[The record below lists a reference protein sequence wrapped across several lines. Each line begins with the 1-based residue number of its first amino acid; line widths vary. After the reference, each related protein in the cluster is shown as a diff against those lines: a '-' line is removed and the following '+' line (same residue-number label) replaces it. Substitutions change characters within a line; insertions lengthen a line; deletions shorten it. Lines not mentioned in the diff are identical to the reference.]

1 MYKIGEFSLL
11 NKVTI
16 KTLRYYNEIGLFI
29 PKVIDKYTGYRYYD
43 EDQLEEFN
51 KISKYKELGF
61 SLEDIKKLKNNNDE
75 SIINKQIEE
84 LTLQGKDIDNK
95 LSILKNMIRGDSMNV
110 SFKPY
115 REKYKIG
122 KRVIL
127 KNREDLE
134 NRLIEV
140 KNILDKNNIK
150 WCETQDIE
158 EHMNKLDILYMTRVQ
173 RERFFNEE
181 DYIRLKDSF
190 ILDKKKMSMAKDDM
204 LVLHPLP
211 RVNEISVE
219 VDKDPRAAYFKQVQ
233 YGVYVRMALI
243 LRLLEVE
250 V

>member
-127 KNREDLE
+127 KNRE
-134 NRLIEV
+134 
-140 KNILDKNNIK
+140 
-150 WCETQDIE
+150 
-158 EHMNKLDILYMTRVQ
+158 Y
-173 RERFFNEE
+173 
-181 DYIRLKDSF
+181 
-190 ILDKKKMSMAKDDM
+190 
-204 LVLHPLP
+204 
-211 RVNEISVE
+211 
-219 VDKDPRAAYFKQVQ
+219 
-233 YGVYVRMALI
+233 
-243 LRLLEVE
+243 
-250 V
+250 